1 MADVYRKEIRVM
13 SRTNRKEVRVVEA
26 EGFRDGTQDVDPAMS
41 VKEIEAQFARRQ
53 EQEDEASSHRIKS
66 LEAQVATLDR
76 RKGDAQ
82 RHWGDLEF
90 RTEGMPPQFMLPF
103 CAVLFAIAAV
113 IGEAVFLAPV
123 MDGFGIADF
132 TLQMIFAGVIVITT
146 SGLFEISKK
155 VYGKQVPEV
164 EARDDHDE
172 HDSKPKSRHIGS
184 LILFGL
190 LTTLAFALV
199 FILGWWRAEEM
210 IYAASVQTGA
220 WKDFLTNNP
229 TLTRLV
235 VVLLTTALPVFVA
248 MSFEWG
254 LNGLH
259 LAREWRKSRALYTRV
274 AKRLDHTQKALE
286 KENETKDARKR
297 ALAQL
302 SEEWKQA
309 YLQNHELGQKTGA
322 WKLPLWWV
330 VLKISAVPLL
340 VLVLCLL
347 IGPIVAG
354 YVISEGMRWLLY
366 GCLTLGLTV
375 LYAAHAIR
383 SLERPTPGQLF
394 KHKATIFRSKTEPS
408 QLKPVIAAPP
418 SSVEGN
424 GHAPKES
431 APQSATRVSA
441 ARA

>member
-1 MADVYRKEIRVM
+1 MKRINPKDARLI
-13 SRTNRKEVRVVEA
+13 EA
-26 EGFRDGTQDVDPAMS
+26 EGFRDGTQKVDPAIT

-53 EQEDEASSHRIKS
+53 EQEDEAATDRIKS
-66 LEAQVATLDR
+66 LEAQVETLR
-76 RKGDAQ
+76 RCKDDGE
-82 RHWGDLEF
+82 RHWADLEF
-90 RTEGMPPQFMLPF
+90 RTEGMPPQFVLPF

-132 TLQMIFAGVIVITT
+132 ILQMIFAGVIVITT
-146 SGLFEISKK
+146 SGLFEITKK
-155 VYGKQVPEV
+155 VYGKHAMEV
-164 EARDDHDE
+164 EAGEGRDE
-172 HDSKPKSRHIGS
+172 HESKPRSRQLRFRQLGS
-184 LILFGL
+184 LLFFAL

-229 TLTRLV
+229 TLTRMV

-248 MSFEWG
+248 LAFEWG

-259 LAREWRKSRALYTRV
+259 LAWEWRKSRAIYKRV
-274 AKRLDHTQKALE
+274 AKQLDHAQKALE

-297 ALAQL
+297 ALAQMR
-302 SEEWKQA
+302 EEWKQA

-330 VLKISAVPLL
+330 VLKICAIPLL
-340 VLVLCLL
+340 VLVFCLL
-347 IGPIVAG
+347 ADPIIAR
-354 YVISEGMRWLLY
+354 YILSDGMRWLLY
-366 GCLTLGLTV
+366 ACLTLGAGV

-383 SLERPTPGQLF
+383 AWERPSPKQLF
-394 KHKATIFRSKTEPS
+394 DHKATIFRSELERPQPKA
-408 QLKPVIAAPP
+408 VVAAPP
-418 SSVEGN
+418 SLADGN
-424 GHAPKES
+424 GYAPKERGPG
-431 APQSATRVSA
+431 AERVGQVSA
-441 ARA
+441 L